1 MSSGRRMNCAVVIGD
16 GARGP
21 GGSGITATVPARR
34 VNRLRRASGLRLG
47 LEGDRARRAVRRG
60 SVREGH
66 VGRDGEFTRERV
78 LPGLAP
84 ERAVRRDAVG
94 GLGAVRERL
103 VVAAG
108 ALELA
113 PLDRNGVQAGEPE
126 VDVRVVALRG
136 PVDELPL

>member
-1 MSSGRRMNCAVVIGD
+1 MEPAVPVAAASRPPYRRDASTACAGRAC
-16 GARGP
+16 
-21 GGSGITATVPARR
+21 
-34 VNRLRRASGLRLG
+34 LRLG
-47 LEGDRARRAVRRG
+47 LEGDRARRAVRRS

-78 LPGLAP
+78 LPGLVP
-84 ERAVRRDAVG
+84 ERAVCRDAVG

-103 VVAAG
+103 VVVAG

-113 PLDRNGVQAGEPE
+113 SLDRDGCQAGEPE